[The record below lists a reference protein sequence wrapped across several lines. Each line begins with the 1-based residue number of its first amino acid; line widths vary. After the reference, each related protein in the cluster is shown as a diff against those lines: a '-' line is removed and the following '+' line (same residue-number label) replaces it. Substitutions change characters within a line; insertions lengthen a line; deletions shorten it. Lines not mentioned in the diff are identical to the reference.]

1 MVSTSIKRMLDS
13 VLVFMVWRIFS
24 WWALAWGEG
33 NDEREDGGGVGEGV
47 VTVIEILVSCRV
59 GFSSVTLMQE
69 NF

>member
-24 WWALAWGEG
+24 WWVLTWGDG
-33 NDEREDGGGVGEGV
+33 NDEREDGGGVGEGA

-59 GFSSVTLMQE
+59 SFSSVTLMQE